1 MHQPGGGAGPRARV
15 QDVDEERT
23 TAATTSLTTVGTT
36 AATTSLMAA
45 GTTAPRHGDIDD
57 RYRGSASTDD
67 DVLSTV
73 AVRLLYRL
81 L

>member
-1 MHQPGGGAGPRARV
+1 V

-73 AVRLLYRL
+73 AVRIRRYIGLHHDLASAFTSS
-81 L
+81 